1 MTSEEVV
8 EKVKAGL
15 ADVIQDIGLP
25 QGDAVVFVAPN
36 CLPAVAKFL
45 KNDSELKFDYL
56 SDIRGVDYLLEERE
70 QRFEAVYQLYSIDHQ
85 HSIRVRVGIDEDN
98 PSVPTVSDLWK
109 GALYP
114 EQELF
119 DMFGIKVEGHPK
131 MERLIMPKDWEGFPL
146 RKDYPLTTETVAFSH
161 NRDFKSELV
170 KSKPPTR

>member
-1 MTSEEVV
+1 MTGEEIV

-15 ADVIQDIGLP
+15 PDALLDTALP
-25 QGDAVVFVAPN
+25 QGDAVIFVAPD
-36 CLPAVAKFL
+36 CLQKVATFL
-45 KNDSELKFDYL
+45 KDDPSLKFDYL
-56 SDIRGVDYLLEERE
+56 SDVCGVDYLLEERE
-70 QRFEAVYQLYSIDHQ
+70 PRFEAVYLLYSIDHR
-85 HSIRVRVGIDEDN
+85 HSVRIRVGIEEEN
-98 PSVPTVSDLWK
+98 PSVPTVSEIWK

-119 DMFGIKVEGHPK
+119 DMFGINVEGHPK
-131 MERLIMPKDWEGFPL
+131 MERLIMPKEWVGHPL